1 MDYKISD
8 NDFNEG
14 IDLLKKLVSFPTV
27 LDEYKENSDAPFGKS
42 NKECLNYLLNKAL
55 SDGFKVK
62 NIDNYCGYIE
72 FGEGEELIGI
82 LAHLDVVP
90 VKVSEWDSN
99 PFELSIRDGKMYARG
114 SIDDKGPLACSYQ
127 AMKNLKDSG
136 FKPNKRVRLICG
148 CDEESG
154 SRCME
159 RYLEKEEMPTMGFSP
174 DASFPLI
181 YGEKGMSVIDIVG
194 ECDDVISQ
202 MICGDRYNIVPSICK
217 AKLNCDLSKEFFDFL
232 NEFKYKG
239 EIKDGYYITYG
250 KASHAMCPQEGI
262 NAAYIMFEFLNKY
275 TNSKLASFVNEY
287 FLNDTWGK
295 KLGIDFYDADMKEL
309 TSNFAIAMVEGNNF
323 KLGINLRVPV
333 DSLFTVI
340 DEKLKNACNKYGY
353 KFNASHS
360 KRHFVS
366 LDNPLIKT
374 LMASYQRV
382 TGDYENKPI
391 TIGGGTYAREF
402 KNSVAFGP
410 VFVGREDVC
419 HIANEYMYA
428 SDFRKAMEVYLDA
441 IYELSK

>member
-1 MDYKISD
+1 MDYKITD
-8 NDFNEG
+8 KDFNEG
-14 IDLLKKLVSFPTV
+14 VELLKKLVSYPTV
-27 LDEYKENSDAPFGKS
+27 LDEYKENSDAPFGIN
-42 NKECLNYLLNKAL
+42 NKECLNFLLNKAK
-55 SDGFKVK
+55 SDGFRVK

-72 FGEGEELIGI
+72 FGEGSEMIGI

-90 VKVSEWDSN
+90 VKKEEWDSN
-99 PFELSIRDGKMYARG
+99 PFELSIRDGKMYGRG
-114 SIDDKGPLACSYQ
+114 SLDDKGPLISSYQ

-136 FKPNKRVRLICG
+136 YKPNKRIRLICG

-154 SRCME
+154 SRCIE

-181 YGEKGMSVIDIVG
+181 YGEKGIGVIDITG
-194 ECDDVISQ
+194 LCDDVILE
-202 MICGDRYNIVPSICK
+202 MVCGDRYNIVPSICK
-217 AKLNCDLSKEFFDFL
+217 VKLNVNLDSEFTNFL
-232 NEFKYKG
+232 NSSNYHG

-250 KASHAMCPQEGI
+250 KAAHAMCPQEGV
-262 NAAYIMFEFLNKY
+262 NASYIMFDFLARY
-275 TNSKLASFVNEY
+275 TDSKLAKFVGEY
-287 FLNDTWGK
+287 FLYDTLGD
-295 KLGIDFYDADMKEL
+295 KLGINYYDEDMKEL
-309 TSNFAIAMVEGNNF
+309 TSNFAISIVNDNKF

-333 DSLFTVI
+333 DSLYSVI
-340 DEKLKNACNKYGY
+340 NDKLKEACDKYGY
-353 KFNASHS
+353 SFNHSYS

-374 LMASYQRV
+374 LMSSYQRV

-419 HIANEYMYA
+419 HIANEYMYEE
-428 SDFRKAMEVYLDA
+428 DFKKSMEVYLDA